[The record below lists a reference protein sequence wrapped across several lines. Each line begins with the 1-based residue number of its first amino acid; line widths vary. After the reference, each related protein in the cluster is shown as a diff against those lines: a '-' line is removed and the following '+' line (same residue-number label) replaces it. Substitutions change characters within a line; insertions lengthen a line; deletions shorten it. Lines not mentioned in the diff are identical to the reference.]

1 MVGNDTRQLS
11 LAYTHTCT
19 RVHSPPHKIMDV
31 VIPQWFSEVLSTHP
45 RIDGLE
51 ITVGTLIETQDLEES
66 LGILLLSK

>member
-1 MVGNDTRQLS
+1 
-11 LAYTHTCT
+11 
-19 RVHSPPHKIMDV
+19 MDV